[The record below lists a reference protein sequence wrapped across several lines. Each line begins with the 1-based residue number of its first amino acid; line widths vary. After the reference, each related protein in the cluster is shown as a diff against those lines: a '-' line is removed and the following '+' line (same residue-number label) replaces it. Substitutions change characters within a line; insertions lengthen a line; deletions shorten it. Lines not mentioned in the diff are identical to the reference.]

1 MRALAAFLLFL
12 PASAM
17 AQAVTSTPLPPPPGI
32 SAAPA
37 APAPARKPVARVAT
51 PSALGVPVVQSPGPA
66 AKKPHKTKAKP
77 ATTTAAPPAKPP
89 AHAVVRPARPAP
101 PVAVPVAPPVATTPP
116 PPKQDPTKG
125 TTTGLPLP
133 RWAALRS
140 DQVNLRVGPGM
151 DRPVDWQYHRRDLP
165 VRIEREYEIWRLV
178 EDQDGTKGWVNSAVL
193 TGRRGFVVT
202 GEERVLRASAADT
215 ADAVAKLEVG
225 VVGLIRGCA
234 AGSAWCEVKTG
245 DYRGWLKRTDF
256 YGVDPDEVVAP

>member
-1 MRALAAFLLFL
+1 MRALAVFLLFL
-12 PASAM
+12 PATTM

-32 SAAPA
+32 SAGPA
-37 APAPARKPVARVAT
+37 TPLPAKRPVARAAT
-51 PSALGVPVVQSPGPA
+51 PSALGVPVVRSSGPA
-66 AKKPHKTKAKP
+66 AKKPHKPKLKA
-77 ATTTAAPPAKPP
+77 ATTGTSAKPP
-89 AHAVVRPARPAP
+89 THAVARPIKPAS
-101 PVAVPVAPPVATTPP
+101 PVAAPAAAPVATAPP

-125 TTTGLPLP
+125 STTGLPLP

-202 GEERVLRASAADT
+202 GAERVLRASAADT
-215 ADAVAKLEVG
+215 ADPVAKLEVG

-234 AGSAWCEVKTG
+234 AGNAWCEVKTG

-256 YGVDPDEVVAP
+256 YGVDADEAVGS